1 MRVQSVRSEDSD
13 VHGGVDARYPRG
25 ANKAPEIEHGTAGRR
40 LSASTQWITLSC
52 KYIGRAVSEGF
63 YEGRK

>member
-1 MRVQSVRSEDSD
+1 MLATPEERIKHSRSNTGTD
-13 VHGGVDARYPRG
+13 
-25 ANKAPEIEHGTAGRR
+25 GTAGRK

-63 YEGRK
+63 YKGRGDGMIGRTLLRSW